1 MLGQRLDEYE
11 LVKALGTGGM
21 GAVFEARHTTT
32 GQRVAIKVLH
42 PAFADSPKLFERF
55 RTEAKI
61 GATIGHPAIVEVF
74 GFGATKEGCPY
85 LVMELLEGRPF
96 EALLESPVPIDTAV
110 SVTIE
115 LMDALDAAHRH
126 GFVHRDLK
134 PANLFLSR
142 AGQTERVR
150 LLDFGIA
157 HVMTPEL
164 QQALTGSAIIGTPG
178 YMAPEQL
185 DATAIDARV
194 DLYAAGCILFELLTG
209 RRAVEGRSRSEVLLN
224 SLRGEFPK
232 VSTLRPDVPPALEAL
247 VAQLLE
253 KTPSRRPASAG
264 EVRERLQALGNV
276 LHTRPTQRETRQPT
290 RNDRPAQLATPAVR
304 EPIEELREAPNL
316 VHAPRVAPSRWWVWS
331 TLAVV
336 ASVLLTA
343 LVLKPETPRPPPAP
357 ITIPVEPPAPPIEVP
372 AESGTLR
379 VSCSG
384 CDGAARVEVSGA
396 LRFVELAPF
405 SRRVPAGTYSLRLM
419 PDGAAGS
426 VTVFAERVTRAT
438 YDSTRGV
445 WKVEQ

>member
-1 MLGQRLDEYE
+1 MLGQRLNDYE
-11 LVKALGTGGM
+11 LVKALGAGGM

-42 PAFADSPKLFERF
+42 PAFADNPTLFERF

-96 EALLESPVPIDTAV
+96 EALCASRVDVDTAV
-110 SVTIE
+110 TVTIE

-164 QQALTGSAIIGTPG
+164 QLALTGSAIIGTPG

-185 DATAIDARV
+185 DAAAIDARV
-194 DLYAAGCILFELLTG
+194 DLYASGCILFELLTG

-232 VSTLRPDVPPALEAL
+232 VSTLRADVPPALDAL

-253 KTPSRRPASAG
+253 KDPARRPASAG
-264 EVRERLQALGNV
+264 AVRDRLKALGIER
-276 LHTRPTQRETRQPT
+276 HTAPTQHETRRST
-290 RNDRPAQLATPAVR
+290 VDERRPQLATPAVR
-304 EPIEELREAPNL
+304 EPIEELRAAPNL
-316 VHAPRVAPSRWWVWS
+316 VPIPRVAASRWWVWS
-331 TLAVV
+331 SAAVV
-336 ASVLLTA
+336 AAVVITVLA
-343 LVLKPETPRPPPAP
+343 LKPSAPPRPEPIPTP
-357 ITIPVEPPAPPIEVP
+357 ITIPVEPPSTTPV
-372 AESGTLR
+372 ESGTLR
-379 VSCSG
+379 VRCLG
-384 CDGAARVEVSGA
+384 CDDGARIEVSGG
-396 LRFVELAPF
+396 LSFVEPAPL

-419 PDGAAGS
+419 PDGASGS
-426 VTVFAERVTRAT
+426 VTVFAEQVTRAT

-445 WKVEQ
+445 WKVEP

>member
-1 MLGQRLDEYE
+1 MLGQRLNDYE

-42 PAFADSPKLFERF
+42 PAFADNPTLFERF

-96 EALLESPVPIDTAV
+96 EVLCASRVDVDTAV
-110 SVTIE
+110 TVTIE

-164 QQALTGSAIIGTPG
+164 QLALTGSAIIGTPG

-185 DATAIDARV
+185 DAAAIDARV

-224 SLRGEFPK
+224 SLRGEFPN
-232 VSTLRPDVPPALEAL
+232 VSTLRPEVPPALDAL

-253 KTPSRRPASAG
+253 KEPARRPASAG
-264 EVRERLQALGNV
+264 EVRDRIRQIKHQRGARENAVGRRVDRGPGSLYLIERFVDGQMRRIDIGVTVARAQDVDVVLDLGSRRSQLVERIERTRGRFSRELGDLLRLHLQVG
-276 LHTRPTQRETRQPT
+276 REC
-290 RNDRPAQLATPAVR
+290 DRV
-304 EPIEELREAPNL
+304 
-316 VHAPRVAPSRWWVWS
+316 
-331 TLAVV
+331 
-336 ASVLLTA
+336 
-343 LVLKPETPRPPPAP
+343 LVLFVANRRQD
-357 ITIPVEPPAPPIEVP
+357 EV
-372 AESGTLR
+372 GTQCGNRCHQQEAQDTNTGSAFPCLQR
-379 VSCSG
+379 AC
-384 CDGAARVEVSGA
+384 RRTHIA
-396 LRFVELAPF
+396 LLPNT
-405 SRRVPAGTYSLRLM
+405 GM
-419 PDGAAGS
+419 PCP
-426 VTVFAERVTRAT
+426 
-438 YDSTRGV
+438 
-445 WKVEQ
+445 